1 MKYMKWREDNKG
13 FSLVELIIVIAI
25 MALLAGVLAP
35 ALLRYVEE
43 AKIRTDEEK
52 AADLDDAVT
61 IAMGELGVHDEI
73 LALALPVKLKFYPG
87 TGLDNSSGTVPT
99 LKNYVEQTISPKK
112 MYLKSHLYKSSTS
125 YYEIEIDV
133 DGVEV
138 TIKK

>member
-1 MKYMKWREDNKG
+1 MMKWRGNNKG

-25 MALLAGVLAP
+25 MALLAGALAP

-43 AKIRTDEEK
+43 SRIRVDEEK

-73 LALALPVKLKFYPG
+73 LALTLPITLKFYPD
-87 TGLDNSSGTVPT
+87 TGLDNSSGKVPT

-112 MYLKSHLYKSSTS
+112 MHLKSHLYKSSTS
-125 YYEIEIDV
+125 YYEITIDV
-133 DGVEV
+133 NDVDV
-138 TIKK
+138 VIKK

>member
-1 MKYMKWREDNKG
+1 MKWRGNNKG

-43 AKIRTDEEK
+43 ARIRTDEDR
-52 AADLDDAVT
+52 AAELQNAVT
-61 IAMGELGVHDEI
+61 IAAGELGVHEEI
-73 LALALPVKLKFYPG
+73 LGLTMPATLKFSPG
-87 TGLDNSSGTVPT
+87 TGFDNSAGNIPT
-99 LKNYVEQTISPKK
+99 LKQHVEEIIPPEK
-112 MYLKSHLYKSSTS
+112 MYFKSHTYDSPTS
-125 YYEIEIDV
+125 YYEVVIDV

>member
-1 MKYMKWREDNKG
+1 MKWRGSNKG

-43 AKIRTDEEK
+43 AKIRTDEDK
-52 AADLDDAVT
+52 AAELDNAVT
-61 IAMGELGVHDEI
+61 IASGELGVHEEI
-73 LALALPVKLKFYPG
+73 LALTMPATLKFNPG
-87 TGLDNSSGTVPT
+87 TGFDNSTGNIPT
-99 LKNYVEQTISPKK
+99 LKQYVEEIIPPEK
-112 MYLKSHLYKSSTS
+112 MYFKSHTYDSPTS
-125 YYEIEIDV
+125 YYEVVIDV

>member
-1 MKYMKWREDNKG
+1 MKWRENNKG

-25 MALLAGVLAP
+25 MALLAGALAP

-43 AKIRTDEEK
+43 SKIRTDEEK

-73 LALALPVKLKFYPG
+73 LALSLPVTLKFYPG
-87 TGLDNSSGTVPT
+87 TGLDNSSGQVPT

-112 MYLKSHLYKSSTS
+112 MYLKSHLYDSPTA
-125 YYEIEIDV
+125 YYEITITVNDV
-133 DGVEV
+133 DV